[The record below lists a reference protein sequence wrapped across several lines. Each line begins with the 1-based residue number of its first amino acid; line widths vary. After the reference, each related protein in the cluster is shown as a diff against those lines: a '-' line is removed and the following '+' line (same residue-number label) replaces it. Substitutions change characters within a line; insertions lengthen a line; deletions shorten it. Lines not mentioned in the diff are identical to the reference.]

1 MKSSLDFARF
11 RFFEEINV
19 INLWRNGNIFNLTIR
34 GTEEEFMPK
43 LEERKPLYIS
53 AVPMTLEEI
62 FISEMGAAGYDAEN
76 II

>member
-1 MKSSLDFARF
+1 M
-11 RFFEEINV
+11 
-19 INLWRNGNIFNLTIR
+19 WRNGNIFDLTIR
-34 GTEEEFMPK
+34 GTEDEFMPE

>member
-1 MKSSLDFARF
+1 MEK
-11 RFFEEINV
+11 
-19 INLWRNGNIFNLTIR
+19 
-34 GTEEEFMPK
+34 K